1 MRTAVDSSVLLDVLS
16 GSPRFGPDSRESL
29 RRAAAEGSLVA
40 CEVVWAEAR
49 AHFASLLDFHET
61 VTAIGI
67 GFDAVDQECA
77 AVAGESWRRYRETGG
92 PRKSII
98 PDFLVAAHAQVRADR
113 LLTRDRGFTRAYFA
127 KLEVLDPSTFSKS

>member
-1 MRTAVDSSVLLDVLS
+1 MRSTEFCLPWTWIARSRRCAEKPGFLPKTGRVRTAVDSSVLLDVLS

-49 AHFASLLDFHET
+49 AHFASLLDFHEA

-67 GFDAVDQECA
+67 GFDAVNQEC
-77 AVAGESWRRYRETGG
+77 
-92 PRKSII
+92 
-98 PDFLVAAHAQVRADR
+98 
-113 LLTRDRGFTRAYFA
+113 
-127 KLEVLDPSTFSKS
+127 